1 MLHYRV
7 RQPLRMLSLHM
18 PIEIFLTWEL
28 KIAWDTCEWFVNF
41 VNKFVTLQLVFP
53 DKTLATNLANVR
65 TLTSVNKGVSSE
77 FILVG
82 VGLAANNALERPLTC
97 MDACMNN

>member
-1 MLHYRV
+1 MPVEVLLTGKLQVTWHTRV
-7 RQPLRMLSLHM
+7 
-18 PIEIFLTWEL
+18 
-28 KIAWDTCEWFVNF
+28 WFVNL
-41 VNKFVTLQLVFP
+41 VNKLVTLQFVLP
-53 DKTLATNLANVR
+53 HKALAAMLTNVGALSGVYE
-65 TLTSVNKGVSSE
+65 SVSGE